1 MSLREYKTD
10 ESSLL
15 FNKNKHPFDSRI
27 TFQESGHI
35 YYIDGVNKD
44 LISCTTFIHKF
55 FNSFDSD
62 TIINNILNSSNYLLN
77 PEYKYFGMSY
87 DQIKDEWTNK
97 AKEAA
102 ESGTNLHLDIEHYY
116 NNLPVSNNSIEFSYF
131 LNFFNDHK
139 HQFQIFRTEWMIF
152 TELLKITGS
161 IDAVFINDDGTLSLG
176 DWKRTKEIKYV
187 GFNDEKGI
195 YPFDELNDCNYC
207 QYSLQLNLYRIILE
221 KFYNFKVKEM
231 FLVVLHPDNKNYKKI
246 MVTRMEKEAEWLL
259 DFRRKE
265 LAELGYT
272 NISIDLSHTIEKNI
286 KELDMFKNKNEK
298 YKRLLSKNNKMN
310 KLNNS
315 TSSKHVHKKLLIP
328 SSISKNNDIVLTKHG
343 LSEKQQIVY
352 DLISKGQ
359 NVFMTG
365 LAGSGKTHLIKKIY
379 SDFYRCSN
387 IGVTSTTGT
396 SAILINGSTLH
407 SFLGIGLGQSNV
419 ESLFF
424 KIKKNSRVYKKWREL
439 DLLIIDEVSMLS
451 PALFDKLEN
460 LARLIRKNDDPFGG
474 IQLLLSGDFL
484 QLPVVGEYDSFC
496 FDAESWKTCINN
508 IVYLDQNFRQSDSVF
523 QKCLNE
529 IRLGTIS
536 DETKKVL
543 ESRVNATLH
552 NDLGILPTKIYSLN
566 RDVDSENES
575 ELYKL
580 LESKDDLQFFQYD
593 LEYEVLKKGLK
604 NVDEKIKKA
613 CNAPFSIQL
622 CVGAQVMLL
631 YNMDIAL
638 KLVNGS
644 RGVVVG
650 FEGDFPKVKFL
661 NGVEMVIDYKVWTL
675 EENDEVI
682 LQWKQVP
689 LRVAFAISSHK
700 SQGITIDY
708 AIVDLSNIFENSQAY
723 VALSRVKS
731 LEGLSLRNLNIL
743 SIKSH
748 PRAIEF
754 YSKLQ

>member
-1 MSLREYKTD
+1 MSLREYKND

-15 FNKNKHPFDSRI
+15 CNKNKHPFDSRI
-27 TFQESGHI
+27 TFQDYGHI
-35 YYIDGVNKD
+35 YYIDGDNKD

-55 FNSFDSD
+55 FSSFDSD
-62 TIINNILNSSNYLLN
+62 TVINNILKSSNYLLN
-77 PEYKYFGMSY
+77 PEYKYYGMTSS
-87 DQIKDEWTNK
+87 QIKDAWEVKRND
-97 AKEAA
+97 AA
-102 ESGTNLHLDIEHYY
+102 DAGTNLHLDIEHYY
-116 NNLPVSNNSIEFSYF
+116 NNLPVSNDSTEFTYF

-139 HQFQIFRTEWMIF
+139 DQFQIYRTEWMIF

-161 IDAVFINDDGTLSLG
+161 IDAVFMNVDGTLSLG
-176 DWKRTKEIKYV
+176 DWKRTKEIKYI

-231 FLVVLHPDNKNYKKI
+231 FLVVLYPDNKNYEKI
-246 MVTRMEKEAEWLL
+246 IVDRMDKEAEWLL

-265 LAELGYT
+265 LTDLGYN
-272 NISIDLSHTIEKNI
+272 NISIDLSHTIQKNI
-286 KELDMFKNKNEK
+286 KELDMFKNKNEN
-298 YKRLLSKNNKMN
+298 YKRLLSKNNNKMN
-310 KLNNS
+310 KTL
-315 TSSKHVHKKLLIP
+315 TTSKHVHKKLLIP

-343 LSEKQQIVY
+343 LSEKQQKVY

-379 SDFYRCSN
+379 CNFHRSCN

-396 SAILINGSTLH
+396 SAILIDGSTLH
-407 SFLGIGLGQSNV
+407 SFLGIGLGQSSID
-419 ESLFF
+419 SLFF

-451 PALFDKLEN
+451 PILFDKLES
-460 LARLIRKNDDPFGG
+460 LARLIRKNDQPFGG

-496 FDAESWKTCINN
+496 FDAETWSICIKN
-508 IVYLDQNFRQSDSVF
+508 IIYLDQNFRQSDSVF

-536 DETKKVL
+536 NETKEIL
-543 ESRVNATLH
+543 ESRVDATLH

-566 RDVDSENES
+566 RDVDAENES

-580 LESKDDLQFFQYD
+580 LETKDDLQFYQYD

-613 CNAPFSIQL
+613 CNAPFIIQL

-689 LRVAFAISSHK
+689 LRVAFALSSHK

-754 YSKLQ
+754 YSKLD